1 MPCIVKKFLSVLNF
15 TLNFG
20 KALLTQTKLKKN
32 LSLLPNSDEYR
43 LTIKSYEIKNEFESF
58 GVI

>member
-20 KALLTQTKLKKN
+20 KALPTQTKLKKN
-32 LSLLPNSDEYR
+32 SSLLPNSDEYR